1 DGWQP
6 ATGEIFQKGITPMR
20 SFVAAP
26 MRYGRLFLAG
36 DAAHIVPPTGAKGLN
51 LAAADVWR
59 LARALVGH
67 YQSDSDEGLQVYSA
81 HGLRRTWWAQRFS
94 WWMTSTLH
102 TLDSANS
109 FDHRRQQAELD
120 YLVQS
125 PAAMTSLSENYVRIP
140 FA

>member
-1 DGWQP
+1 MAHSG
-6 ATGEIFQKGITPMR
+6 R
-20 SFVAAP
+20 SSV
-26 MRYGRLFLAG
+26 
-36 DAAHIVPPTGAKGLN
+36 
-51 LAAADVWR
+51 
-59 LARALVGH
+59 
-67 YQSDSDEGLQVYSA
+67 
-81 HGLRRTWWAQRFS
+81 RTEVISTFS

-125 PAAMTSLSENYVRIP
+125 PAAMTSLSENYVGIP